1 MPSAIPS
8 HPAET
13 IPTYARWTRQ
23 FPIISGVDR
32 MEFIAPDGSRETRPA
47 FQHQPAHFSYDVHGY
62 ETTTP
67 VSDIVLQVRFTPE
80 QPGIYNY
87 RALCGQATVEHGSFE
102 CTPSRHPGF
111 VQVSSLDPRYFAH
124 SDSSSFCPIG
134 LNLVGPSVYRLPEG
148 RQHFLTRDET
158 ATLGVNEYRRWFH
171 LLAENGG
178 NFTRIWLSNDY
189 FNIESDVAAEIDLLA
204 LTRLDAV
211 VEAARQVGIRL
222 KLCFDHFRTFEPGAS
237 WALKVLRHPKTGQSP
252 KDMDE
257 WFTSPEWR
265 ELWLQKISPYL
276 ARYGNDPIVMAWE
289 LWNEINACLTS
300 RWEIPRDWTRDMLHH
315 IQLLVPKQMVVNS
328 LGSFDAPES
337 LTPYRDFWM
346 DEMPFQQVHRYLDQ
360 GAPWDICHTDPVAF
374 SLDAIQQT
382 RRPDKPVIL
391 AETGAVNDCHT
402 GPFRYYRMDN
412 RGVIFHDTTYPAFF
426 AGAAGAGQIWHWSEY
441 VDFKN
446 LWAGFKP
453 FADLVAGLQ
462 LDSENFQPIDLSS
475 EKVWILGLK
484 GNCHLLLWLRNKA
497 DRWDHVLRDELETP
511 WIQPITLNLTALGTH
526 SGQVQLYSPFQEAL
540 GKAVIYDD
548 QLILPA
554 FHYGLLVR
562 ME

>member
-1 MPSAIPS
+1 
-8 HPAET
+8 
-13 IPTYARWTRQ
+13 
-23 FPIISGVDR
+23 
-32 MEFIAPDGSRETRPA
+32 
-47 FQHQPAHFSYDVHGY
+47 
-62 ETTTP
+62 
-67 VSDIVLQVRFTPE
+67 
-80 QPGIYNY
+80 
-87 RALCGQATVEHGSFE
+87 
-102 CTPSRHPGF
+102 
-111 VQVSSLDPRYFAH
+111 
-124 SDSSSFCPIG
+124 
-134 LNLVGPSVYRLPEG
+134 
-148 RQHFLTRDET
+148 
-158 ATLGVNEYRRWFH
+158 
-171 LLAENGG
+171 
-178 NFTRIWLSNDY
+178 
-189 FNIESDVAAEIDLLA
+189 
-204 LTRLDAV
+204 
-211 VEAARQVGIRL
+211 
-222 KLCFDHFRTFEPGAS
+222 
-237 WALKVLRHPKTGQSP
+237 
-252 KDMDE
+252 
-257 WFTSPEWR
+257 
-265 ELWLQKISPYL
+265 
-276 ARYGNDPIVMAWE
+276 
-289 LWNEINACLTS
+289 
-300 RWEIPRDWTRDMLHH
+300 MLHH